1 MYPGSVKLLQ
11 SAMSKPS
18 LIAYVLSDCL
28 LLYMKCLLL
37 CSLGQALN
45 DGRSNLIAK
54 VIVYAWKA
62 YQFQTILLR
71 GSKRIQCFQ

>member
-1 MYPGSVKLLQ
+1 
-11 SAMSKPS
+11 
-18 LIAYVLSDCL
+18 
-28 LLYMKCLLL
+28 MKCLLL